1 LNISDIFSVYNKLP
15 QLNEAVNLLGK
26 YHNLKLHI
34 PGLKGSSKALI
45 TSLLHQNIKKDQLH
59 ILPDVEDAVYFMND
73 LQSFA
78 DEKKIIYFPSPFK
91 KENPSERS
99 NPSNLQRIE
108 ALNIIKKPTQTGRII
123 ITYPQALVSHII
135 TKEELQ
141 QNTSV
146 LQVNTRLDI
155 DFLMHFLF
163 EYEFE
168 RTDFVSEAG
177 NFSVRGGIIDIF
189 SYANSL
195 PYRIEL
201 IDDKI
206 ESIREFDPETQ
217 LSLRKMDSVTIIPN
231 FEATKES
238 EKHISFFE
246 YISSETLVFVESPA
260 LLKTIIEKTLIQ
272 IRQYMPHHPHLAEHH
287 YMSPDDFI
295 NHLGN
300 LTTIDLSNEPYYKP
314 DETIRF
320 SQVPQPN
327 FNKNFNLLAESL
339 IENTSKGID
348 NYIFSESAK
357 QIERLY
363 AIFEDQGIEVHF
375 YPIYK
380 NLHNGFFDFST
391 KIACYTEHEIFNR
404 YHASRI
410 PKTYSKDVSMSLKE
424 LYQLKPGDY
433 VTHINHG
440 IGKFSGLQ
448 KIDVGGKKQEAIRL
462 EYKDGDLLYVSIHS
476 LHKIARY
483 AGKEGIEPK
492 LHRLGSSA
500 WDTLKQRTKN
510 RVKDIARDLIKL
522 YAQRKAQ
529 KGFEFSPDTYLQTE
543 LEASFIYEDT
553 PDQTKS
559 TEEIKLDMERSWP
572 MDRLV
577 CGDVGYGKTEV
588 AIRAAFKA
596 VADSKQVA
604 VMVPTTILAFQHNK
618 TFTERLKDFPC
629 NIDYLSRFKS
639 AIKQKDIM
647 KRLENGKID
656 IIIGTH
662 KLLSEK
668 IKFKDLGLL
677 IIDEEQKFGV
687 AAKERLRK
695 MKVNV
700 DTLSLTATPIPRTL
714 QFSLMGVRDLTI
726 INTPPPNR
734 QAIET
739 KVGVFDDQLIKEA
752 IEKEIERNGQ
762 VFLVHNRIKDLQQT
776 ADLVKKLI
784 PYAKVALAHG
794 QMENQDLEEIMLN
807 FIDGYYDVL
816 VSTNIIESG
825 LDIPNANTIIINEA
839 QNFGLSDLYQ
849 MRGRVG
855 RSNAKAYCY
864 MLIPSYTVL
873 TSDARK
879 RLAAIEEFTELGSGF
894 HIAMRDLDIRGAGNL
909 LGAEQSGFIS
919 EIGLDMYRK
928 ILDEAIQEL
937 KYDEFGDLFVDE
949 SPASFFKET
958 VIDTDFEVLIPD
970 SYIENI
976 EERLILYNKLNRI
989 SSEKELKKFETELI
1003 DRFGKMPSHTSD
1015 LLDLI
1020 RIKWKATRFGIEKL
1034 NLKKNKVKAFF
1045 PYIHA
1050 QNSQFQNHIFEKLLR
1065 YVKNNLHNCKF
1076 QEEAKGLYVY
1086 INDVGSIEKA
1096 LDIFSEIDRS

>member
-1 LNISDIFSVYNKLP
+1 LNLSDIFSTYHELP
-15 QLNEAVNLLGK
+15 QVKEAIGLLRN
-26 YHNLKLHI
+26 YHNPKLHL
-34 PGLKGSSKALI
+34 PGLKGSSKALLASVI
-45 TSLLHQNIKKDQLH
+45 HQNVKKDQLH
-59 ILPDVEDAVYFMND
+59 ILPDAEDAIYFMND
-73 LQSFA
+73 LQSFV
-78 DEKKIIYFPSPFK
+78 DEKKILFFPSPYK
-91 KENPSERS
+91 KENPAERY
-99 NPSNLQRIE
+99 NPSSLQRIE

-135 TKEELQ
+135 TKDELQ

-146 LQVNTRLDI
+146 IQVNTKLDI
-155 DFLMHFLF
+155 DFLMQFLF
-163 EYEFE
+163 EYGFE
-168 RTDFVSEAG
+168 RTDFVSEVG

-201 IDDKI
+201 LDDKI
-206 ESIREFDPETQ
+206 ETIREFDPETQ
-217 LSLRKMDSVTIIPN
+217 LSLRKMDSITIIPN
-231 FEATKES
+231 LDGVKES
-238 EKHISFFE
+238 KQHVNFFE
-246 YISSETLVFVESPA
+246 YISSGTIVFLEYPA

-272 IRQYMPHHPHLAEHH
+272 IRQLLPNNPHLAEHH
-287 YMSPDDFI
+287 YINPEDFI
-295 NHLGN
+295 NHLAS
-300 LTTIDLSNEPYYKP
+300 LTTIDLSNEPYFKP
-314 DETIRF
+314 DESLKF
-320 SQVPQPN
+320 NQVPQPN

-339 IENTSKGID
+339 MDNTKKGID
-348 NYIFSESAK
+348 NYIFSESVK

-363 AIFEDQGIEVHF
+363 AIFEDQQIEVHF
-375 YPIYK
+375 FPVYK
-380 NLHNGFFDFST
+380 NIHNGFFDFST

-404 YHASRI
+404 YHKSRS
-410 PKTYSKDVSMSLKE
+410 PKTYSKDVSLSLKE
-424 LYQLKPGDY
+424 LYQLKPGDF

-448 KIDVGGKKQEAIRL
+448 KMDVAGRIQEAIRL
-462 EYKDGDLLYVSIHS
+462 EYKDGDLLYVSIHA
-476 LHKIARY
+476 LHKISRY
-483 AGKEGIEPK
+483 TGKEGVEPK
-492 LHRLGSSA
+492 LHRLGSPA
-500 WDTLKQRTKN
+500 WEALKQKTKN

-522 YAQRKAQ
+522 YALRKSQ

-604 VMVPTTILAFQHNK
+604 VLVPTTILAFQHNK

-629 NIDYLSRFKS
+629 NIEYLSRFKS
-639 AIKQKDIM
+639 PKKEKEILQ
-647 KRLENGKID
+647 RLSEAKID

-695 MKVNV
+695 LKVNV

-734 QAIET
+734 QPIDT
-739 KVGVFDDQLIKEA
+739 KVGVFNDQIIQEA

-762 VFLVHNRIKDLQQT
+762 VFLVHNRIKDLQQL
-776 ADLVKKLI
+776 ADLVKKLV
-784 PYAKVALAHG
+784 PYAKVAVAHG

-807 FIDGYYDVL
+807 FIDGFYDVL

-825 LDIPNANTIIINEA
+825 LDIPNANTIIINGA

-855 RSNAKAYCY
+855 RSNSKAYCY
-864 MLIPSYTVL
+864 MLIPSYTAL
-873 TSDARK
+873 TTDARK

-909 LGAEQSGFIS
+909 LGAEQSGFIT

-928 ILDEAIQEL
+928 ILDEAIHEL
-937 KYDEFGDLFVDE
+937 KNDEFSELFQDE
-949 SPASFFKET
+949 SPETFYKEAM
-958 VIDTDFEVLIPD
+958 IDTDFEVLIPD
-970 SYIENI
+970 SYVENI

-989 SSEKELKKFETELI
+989 FTEKELKVFENELI
-1003 DRFGKMPSHTSD
+1003 DRFGKLPLYTSD
-1015 LLDLI
+1015 LLNLI

-1034 NLKKNKVKAFF
+1034 MLKKNKLKAFF
-1045 PYIHA
+1045 PYHHA
-1050 QNSQFQNHIFEKLLR
+1050 QNKQFQAHIFEKILH
-1065 YVKNNLHNCKF
+1065 YVKSNYESCKF
-1076 QEEAKGLYVY
+1076 QEEAKGLYLY
-1086 INDVGSIEKA
+1086 INDVESIEQA
-1096 LDIFSEIDRS
+1096 LKIFSEIDLS